1 MSDDAGQLNLPER
14 EEKILKF
21 WEENQIFEK
30 TLSKTKKGRPF
41 IFYEGPP
48 FANGHPGIH
57 HVEARVLKD
66 VFLRFKTMQ
75 GYFVRRKAG
84 WDTHGLPVELQ
95 VEKELGLKNKRDIE
109 RYGIGAFNQKC
120 RESVWK
126 YKNEWDQ
133 FTKRIGFWL
142 DLENPYITYE
152 TPYIESLWYI
162 IKRFWRDKNLYQDY
176 KIIPWC
182 SRCGTG
188 LSSHELGQPGAY
200 RTVKDPSI
208 FVKFPIKGK
217 KDEFLLVWTTTPWTL
232 PGNVLVAVNPDI
244 EYARIEYKNNF
255 SIMSTERE
263 NGTVTSR
270 SVINPGIYIL
280 AKDIFWKHIQ
290 SNAGLSEIRSL
301 LNILPEDLKKDAFQ
315 FASNPSGFFE
325 KHKGKIE
332 IVKGKDLI
340 GFEYEAP
347 YPQKNIPYRVIAGD
361 FVTTED
367 GTGIVHIAPA
377 FGEDDMTVA
386 KKEFGEKYPI
396 LRTVTSEG
404 KMGEGIIGEGTFVK
418 SADKT
423 ITADLDKRRL
433 LLKLQWYEHD
443 YPFCWRC
450 DTPLIYLAR
459 ESWWVKKPVAK
470 LLANNKKI
478 NWHPDHIQDGRF
490 GEWLKEPKDWA
501 FSRERYWGVPL
512 PIWKCEACKAWE
524 VLGSIDE
531 LKEKIPQP
539 QNSYTLMRHGEAESN
554 MRNVIDDTLTTYH
567 LTERGKK
574 QVVATIKKLKKTK
587 FDFIYASPILR
598 TKETAEMVAEELG
611 AEIFFDDRLQEIH
624 LGEFRGKSP
633 KEYHARFPTH
643 GAKFKNRPQGGE
655 NLVDLR
661 ARLMSFIQEIDAKN
675 SGKNILIISHEYSLW
690 ILSTAGVGMDEKEI
704 IAEKLN
710 RGKDFIKTA
719 DTMKFSFVK
728 LPYSHTGEV
737 DVHRPFI
744 DAVSWQCACGGI
756 MRRVP
761 DVCDV
766 WFDSGAMPFAE
777 DHWPFQSRIT
787 NQKSQIKNPKEP
799 ELFPAE
805 FICEGVDQT
814 RGWFYTL
821 LTVSTLLGFPS
832 PYKNVV
838 SLGHVLDKNG
848 QKMSKSKG
856 NMVDP
861 HELIRKYGADAVRW
875 YFYTVNAPW
884 DAKAFD
890 EKDVAG
896 RLRGFLNTFWNS
908 LILVETYAPKKI
920 QNPKSN
926 GQRSKNIL
934 DKWVL
939 SRLNGVTKLVTENLN
954 RYEPVVSAR
963 AIEEFLIKDF
973 SQWYLR
979 RSRRRFQKPEN
990 ETELQ
995 EVSAVSVYV
1004 LLELAKLSAP
1014 FIPFFAEIIFQR
1026 LQRVVGAKEMSVHL
1040 ADWPKK
1046 VQSLKLK
1053 VKSQKNIFDKQVLPR
1068 EIESQMDIIRVLTA
1082 EAMKLRAEACIK
1094 VRQPLASFTIKKSE
1108 YKQKQFLE
1116 ELLKV
1121 LKDEANVKE
1130 VLWGDEFL
1138 LDIKITPE
1146 LKEEGTIRELIR
1158 NIQEMRKDGG
1168 FIPKDHIVVSLVVFG
1183 IVKGIIERWSNII
1196 KKEVGAK
1203 NISLAPLQHP
1213 RVEREISFDENKLK
1227 VAIAKA

>member
-1 MSDDAGQLNLPER
+1 MENNTQLNLPDR

-30 TLSKTKKGRPF
+30 TLKKTKKGTPF

-75 GYFVRRKAG
+75 GYCVRRKAG

-152 TPYIESLWYI
+152 TSYIESLWYI
-162 IKRFWRDKNLYQDY
+162 IKRFWQDKNLYQDY

-200 RTVKDPSI
+200 RKVKDPSV
-208 FVKFPIKGK
+208 FVKLPIKGK
-217 KDEFLLVWTTTPWTL
+217 KNEFLLVWTTTPWTL
-232 PGNVLVAVNPDI
+232 PGNVAVAVNPKVSYI
-244 EYARIEYKNNF
+244 KYFYKGEYLWSATVPPIPKEESADVVESVLGKN
-255 SIMSTERE
+255 
-263 NGTVTSR
+263 
-270 SVINPGIYIL
+270 
-280 AKDIFWKHIQ
+280 
-290 SNAGLSEIRSL
+290 L
-301 LNILPEDLKKDAFQ
+301 LDL
-315 FASNPSGFFE
+315 
-325 KHKGKIE
+325 
-332 IVKGKDLI
+332 
-340 GFEYEAP
+340 EYEAP
-347 YPQKNIPYRVIAGD
+347 YPQKNIPYKVVAGD
-361 FVTTED
+361 FVTTDD
-367 GTGIVHIAPA
+367 GTGMVHIAPA
-377 FGEDDMTVA
+377 FGEDDMAVA
-386 KKEFGEKYPI
+386 KKEFGENYPI
-396 LRTVTSEG
+396 LRTVTPEG
-404 KMGEGIIGEGTFVK
+404 KMEEGIIGEGVFVK
-418 SADKT
+418 SADKI
-423 ITADLDKRRL
+423 ITADLDARGL
-433 LLKLQWYEHD
+433 LLKLQWYEHE

-478 NWHPDHIQDGRF
+478 NWNPDHIQDGRF

-512 PIWKCEACKAWE
+512 PIWKCEACSAKE
-524 VLGSIDE
+524 VLGSIEE
-531 LKEKIPQP
+531 LKEKIPQS
-539 QNSYTLMRHGEAESN
+539 QNLYTLMRHGEAESN
-554 MRNVIDDTLTTYH
+554 MLNKIDDTLTTYH
-567 LTERGKK
+567 LTDRGVA
-574 QVVATIKKLKKTK
+574 QVRATVQKLKKIK

-598 TKETAEMVAEELG
+598 TKETAEIVAEELG
-611 AEIFFDDRLQEIH
+611 TEVCFDDRLQEIH
-624 LGEFRGKSP
+624 LGEFRGKHP
-633 KEYHARFPTH
+633 KEYHARFPTYEV
-643 GAKFKNRPQGGE
+643 KFKNRPQGGE
-655 NLVDLR
+655 SLADLR
-661 ARLMSFIQEIDAKN
+661 ARVMSFIQEIDAKH

-710 RGKDFIKTA
+710 RGNDFVKTA
-719 DTMKFSFVK
+719 GTMKFSFAK

-744 DAVSWQCACGGI
+744 DDVSWQCACGGI

-766 WFDSGAMPFAE
+766 WFDSGAMPFAQ
-777 DHWPFQSRIT
+777 DHWPFQSRIK
-787 NQKSQIKNPKEP
+787 NQKAP
-799 ELFPAE
+799 EFFPAE

-856 NMVDP
+856 NTVDP
-861 HELIRKYGADAVRW
+861 NELIAKYGADAVRW

-920 QNPKSN
+920 QNS
-926 GQRSKNIL
+926 
-934 DKWVL
+934 
-939 SRLNGVTKLVTENLN
+939 
-954 RYEPVVSAR
+954 
-963 AIEEFLIKDF
+963 EFRIQNSFLFK
-973 SQWYLR
+973 
-979 RSRRRFQKPEN
+979 
-990 ETELQ
+990 
-995 EVSAVSVYV
+995 
-1004 LLELAKLSAP
+1004 AP
-1014 FIPFFAEIIFQR
+1014 FAQP
-1026 LQRVVGAKEMSVHL
+1026 
-1040 ADWPKK
+1040 
-1046 VQSLKLK
+1046 
-1053 VKSQKNIFDKQVLPR
+1053 IFDKKFVKNKPDFITPIKNFFIANLDMTYPYDR
-1068 EIESQMDIIRVLTA
+1068 GINYAV
-1082 EAMKLRAEACIK
+1082 KLG
-1094 VRQPLASFTIKKSE
+1094 
-1108 YKQKQFLE
+1108 
-1116 ELLKV
+1116 
-1121 LKDEANVKE
+1121 KE
-1130 VLWGDEFL
+1130 VA
-1138 LDIKITPE
+1138 
-1146 LKEEGTIRELIR
+1146 ELI
-1158 NIQEMRKDGG
+1158 
-1168 FIPKDHIVVSLVVFG
+1168 
-1183 IVKGIIERWSNII
+1183 
-1196 KKEVGAK
+1196 
-1203 NISLAPLQHP
+1203 
-1213 RVEREISFDENKLK
+1213 
-1227 VAIAKA
+1227 